1 MFMYQK
7 ENPQKPLAKVK
18 RTKEEMQIA
27 LVSKKK
33 TTTNFPR
40 SDLERKNRVE
50 EGGALGSKVKREQEG
65 TNLRA

>member
-1 MFMYQK
+1 M
-7 ENPQKPLAKVK
+7 
-18 RTKEEMQIA
+18 
-27 LVSKKK
+27 SKKK